1 MVTWAAVASSGKDFT
16 LLTIDNL
23 RVFNIRGAGLH
34 PVIVELTTRDG
45 LRGYGEA
52 AVAYGIGANAAA
64 GMLSDLAPK
73 VIGADATYPRNIWHE
88 IYDNAFWTKGG
99 GAIVFAGLSAID
111 QALWDIKAQS
121 LGVPVYELFGA
132 KFETSLEV
140 YANGWNGAHDD
151 ALQWAKA
158 AERPLKDGFTILKC
172 YPLATR
178 QEGGTLRHVQRRA
191 LGSQEF
197 KRAID
202 RVRNLRKV
210 VGPDISLMLDLSGGL
225 NNDQLI
231 RFMEVCGELDITWV
245 EEPLDPFNLQGLR
258 NFAGRWP
265 IPIAAGERVY
275 TRQGFRNLLETGG
288 VDIIMPD
295 VGNCGGI
302 FEAVQ
307 IAAMAESYNARVSP
321 HNCASSLCT
330 AATIQVWTASAMG
343 MPLETYP
350 YFSDANDYVQVLAN
364 PPEKAVVNGRLNV
377 PTDPGLGAKID
388 EKAIAPFRCF
398 DFQADG

>member
-1 MVTWAAVASSGKDFT
+1 M
-16 LLTIDNL
+16 LTIENM
-23 RVFNIRGAGLH
+23 RVFNIRSGGIH
-34 PVIVELTTRDG
+34 PVLVELTTKDG
-45 LRGYGEA
+45 IKGYGEA

-64 GMLSDLAPK
+64 GMLSDLAHK
-73 VIGADATYPRNIWHE
+73 VVGADATYPRNVWHE

-99 GAIVFAGLSAID
+99 GAIVFAALSAID
-111 QALWDIKAQS
+111 QALWDIKARA

-132 KFETSLEV
+132 QFSPTLEV
-140 YANGWNGAHDD
+140 YANGWNGTHND
-151 ALQWAKA
+151 ALECPKA
-158 AERPLKDGFTILKC
+158 AERPLRDGYTILKC

-191 LGSQEF
+191 LGTDEF
-197 KRAID
+197 RRAVD

-210 VGPDISLMLDLSGGL
+210 VGPDVGLMFDLSGGL

-231 RFMEVCGELDITWV
+231 RFMDVCTELDVTWV
-245 EEPLDPFNLQGLR
+245 EEPVDPFNLQALR
-258 NFAGRWP
+258 NLAGRWP

-275 TRQGFRNLLETGG
+275 TRQGFRNLLDTGG
-288 VDIIMPD
+288 VDIVMPD
-295 VGNCGGI
+295 IGNCGGI

-330 AATIQVWTASAMG
+330 AATVQVWAASAIA

-350 YFSDANDYVQVLAN
+350 YFPDANDYVQVLAN
-364 PPEKAVVNGRLNV
+364 PPEKAIVNGRL
-377 PTDPGLGAKID
+377 TISTGPGLGVEVD
-388 EKAIAPFRCF
+388 EAAINPFECF
-398 DFQADG
+398 NNNKYL